1 MFGDDRTDSHGGEDS
16 VRLGLKD
23 MTNRQAQD
31 AYIAE
36 VGQMLDDLNERYVR
50 AKRPDLS
57 RDDAAA
63 LYERVKR
70 ERGGEGGVE
79 WADLLRLPD
88 RRFFRRRGD
97 GAFQM
102 WGFDGEQL
110 RDANAYIAHVAS
122 HLPEAYRASVDV
134 KHWAEMLRKVHTG
147 EVKLK
152 DAIKSMPRLARVG
165 GPCPCSRSVRWVV
178 EDAGASGQGAALHP

>member
-1 MFGDDRTDSHGGEDS
+1 MFGDDRSDSHGGEDS

-36 VGQMLDDLNERYVR
+36 VTHMLDDLNTRYVR

-57 RDDAAA
+57 RDDADA
-63 LYERVKR
+63 LYARIVKTR
-70 ERGGEGGVE
+70 SDEGGVGFE
-79 WADLLRLPD
+79 DLLRLPD

-102 WGFDGEQL
+102 WGFDGE
-110 RDANAYIAHVAS
+110 RFDDVETYIKHVAS

-134 KHWAEMLRKVHTG
+134 RHWADMLRKVHRN
-147 EVKLK
+147 EVTLK

-165 GPCPCSRSVRWVV
+165 GGCPCSNSVRWVN
-178 EDAGASGQGAALHP
+178 A